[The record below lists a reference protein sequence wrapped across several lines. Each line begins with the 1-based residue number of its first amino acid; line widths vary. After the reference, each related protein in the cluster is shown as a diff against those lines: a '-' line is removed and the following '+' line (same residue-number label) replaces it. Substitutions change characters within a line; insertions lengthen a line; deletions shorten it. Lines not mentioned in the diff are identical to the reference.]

1 MARGSLG
8 TPPPKDINKNVVI
21 PNNTPE
27 PFTFAASK
35 VTPIPAQ
42 GGTYKIVDST
52 TFTVAKTIAMAEIII
67 QPGGMR

>member
-1 MARGSLG
+1 M
-8 TPPPKDINKNVVI
+8 VI
-21 PNNTPE
+21 PNNTPK

-35 VTPIPAQ
+35 ITPIQAQ

-52 TFTVAKTIAMAEIII
+52 TFTVSKTIAMAEVII